1 MKQFLLFFC
10 LLLSMSTFA
19 IELTCVH
26 SIPTTSVTG
35 AMEGEDFVVHIINH
49 WGVRYMPL
57 TTTPVSA
64 DDVERVIMKA
74 KVFEKLGDHYIFRWK
89 LKDWTRTDEFL
100 ISCSNGK
107 EVL

>member
-1 MKQFLLFFC
+1 
-10 LLLSMSTFA
+10 
-19 IELTCVH
+19 
-26 SIPTTSVTG
+26 
-35 AMEGEDFVVHIINH
+35 MEGEDFVVHIINH